1 MDKYEELYNK
11 LVASGGIK
19 QMSLEDFTN
28 KISNE
33 DAYRENLY
41 SALTDKK
48 VDIPYKSYEE
58 FNNNF
63 TVANQEIEEP
73 ITLDFPES
81 DFKLTDDLFDNEKK
95 SGFRMSYQL
104 NGLPVVKQDNDGIA
118 IPGIIGEFV
127 NKLPFGEF
135 VDDQFRAIMD
145 GREDVDVQ
153 EAAHSMMSANKPTV
167 KQAQK
172 LLRELQESKNT
183 LQSDEEKAFYEDIEK
198 NGSSFFGTIKAMGQN
213 PEGATA
219 GFTRSMSSMVNF
231 ENLGVFASSVVA
243 GGVVGAMTGGPL
255 GIIPGLATGLT
266 AGMISSGAN
275 TDLAMSYANFFAD
288 ELGEDYTEDDLA
300 SLLDD
305 EEKMQSFENRALA
318 RGVAIGAITAMTAGI
333 GTKIGANVYKNGRR
347 GAKANA
353 EAFAKITPVTMAG
366 DGLGEIAAQGAAG
379 QERDMV
385 AVAQEMFLN
394 TPITLSTQVSGLAMD
409 VASDPA
415 YSINKSLTSKED
427 FIRRFDSFTDEQVKS
442 VKLDVFNDEVVSK
455 HVNARMDDINLK
467 ESIKRAYGDMDEE
480 QTRRLVALDQEK
492 KKIGKPKNSIEE
504 TRVAEINNEIKNV
517 VNIYNEQQEI
527 IGVLNAPYYS
537 KEVDNIEDASKKR
550 KTKEYRTYISK
561 ASKLA
566 TTMGLQ
572 VESIDDGIGGYY
584 LDDGTYLQELSST
597 VFLKDATYQQAIDYA
612 SVLGAI
618 NPETQEST
626 IAGMIVNENEGD
638 ANQYSFQIEN
648 KTDLED
654 VRDALTSLGFEY
666 TLNENTGEVGIID
679 WESKNDADFNKK
691 IVTFGEVLTSNE
703 INHEQKYERIRS
715 KYISADDRA
724 ANLGRIKQNT
734 SQYGQSGE
742 SVRYITEQA
751 EKRNQEYLDSKTPP
765 KEELQAPE
773 PLPPQTRRAKIALGI
788 GKGKRAVR
796 RFLHDTFYTDGGMTS
811 VQGDIVRQVKREKAA
826 SSVVPLFHAQMF
838 YDDYKKTVGKI
849 SKEEGDIFG
858 ALIDRYLRGDKDV
871 EIPENFKAHLDVMR
885 NDMDNAQSNVV
896 DIIKQT
902 VKKRGLKGEQ
912 LKAAEELISTIE
924 NSKGSYMVQ
933 AYSAFE
939 DLSYMQ
945 DLLDNPALARDVVNQ
960 GYDNLVFE
968 TAQDQGITIQ
978 EAKEQVD
985 QYIADTFQAED
996 KNSYAEQS
1004 LSGKINT
1011 PFFKKKNKL
1020 LTDAF
1025 KRFLGEIN
1033 DPFFNYT
1040 NTMEKLSTFASNV
1053 TFQTTFSDNLIE
1065 NGIASLKPD
1074 RATGKTQRLLEVK
1087 QYQTKTF
1094 DFLNDLY
1101 VDQEFKDAYNSVQS
1115 LTAPKGAYAQW
1126 LKLQGAVKVGK
1137 TIFAPTTTAR
1147 NYLSGT
1153 FILALNGHN
1162 ILNPLNFNTARKS
1175 MKLAWDKKKSTTEQK
1190 ELVSELVRLGV
1201 TKDGGISQEIIEILN
1216 DINSYEGL
1224 SRSGKQLDPST
1235 FKKYRD
1241 AVTRVYQFGDDF
1253 YKTYAYFQ
1261 KKTAFQE
1268 YGMTEQEASEKA
1280 AFRVRKGQPTYSEL
1294 PLNIRKLRRMPLTG
1308 SFVSFPYLITKAHK
1322 ENLKFIAEDFKE
1334 GRTKM
1339 ALQSAANMT
1348 AATAVP
1354 FALAAGSRAYFGIT
1368 EEEEKAILDTA
1379 PEYYRDANL
1388 LFQGRDE
1395 DGNIKYLDLNSI
1407 APAATI
1413 SKPLS
1418 ILLRERS
1425 GRGDFIDKI
1434 PEATYS
1440 FLEPYIAPEILAGAA
1455 VSLYTGADLRTGRKI
1470 KDNKDY
1476 LIKTLGPGVL
1486 NNIRNI
1492 AKTQNLLDGK
1502 INPFTGKEYQIEDEI
1517 YALAG
1522 FRTQTFNWD
1531 LQVSAFVRNSKQD
1544 ITDVVSKE
1552 RVRVFSQLD
1561 LPVSKIKDV
1570 YTDIEEKNIEVS
1582 ESLLSQVDVARKLGK
1597 TEKEIV
1603 GTLLKSGLGVAQI
1616 NLLMKGEYLGIGYI
1630 DNNTIEK
1637 QKVTFENFPEQQE
1650 NIIKNIDSYQSIV
1663 SENAEQTKVMN
1674 KIFDMY
1680 EQGASPESVEKY
1692 ISKASRNLVSEHQ
1705 VNLLTGERLK
1715 ASKEIMDEYKKKG
1728 RFFGKLYTTIIPE
1741 LQQNSLFNSRDM
1753 GIRNQTRMVI
1763 EKDPTVKSLLMFKFL
1778 GEDAKKPYAAEGLKA
1793 EIERISGGKINEATM
1808 GILKWRIENTK

>member
-11 LVASGGIK
+11 LTEQGGIK
-19 QMSLEDFTN
+19 QISLEDFRV
-28 KISNE
+28 KLSS
-33 DAYRENLY
+33 DDKYREQLF
-41 SALTDKK
+41 AGLTENEENFN
-48 VDIPYKSYEE
+48 KSYEE
-58 FNNNF
+58 FSN
-63 TVANQEIEEP
+63 TYEAVSQEIEEP

-81 DFKLTDDLFDNEKK
+81 DFELTEDLFDNEKIT
-95 SGFRMSYQL
+95 GFRMSY
-104 NGLPVVKQDNDGIA
+104 GPMGISSVEQDNDGIA
-118 IPGIIGEFV
+118 IPGVVGEFI

-135 VDDQFRAIMD
+135 VDDQFRAVMD

-153 EAAHSMMSANKPTV
+153 KAAHEMISANKPTI

-172 LLRELQESKNT
+172 LLRELQESRNT
-183 LQSDEEKAFYEDIEK
+183 LKSDEEKAFYEDIEK
-198 NGSSFFGTIKAMGQN
+198 NGNTFFGTVKAMGQN
-213 PEGATA
+213 PQGAVA
-219 GFTRSMSSMVNF
+219 GFTRSMSSMVTS
-231 ENLGVFASSVVA
+231 ENLGVMVGSVVTS
-243 GGVVGAMTGGPL
+243 GAIGAATGGPL
-255 GIIPGLATGLT
+255 GIIPGLASGLT
-266 AGMISSGAN
+266 AGMIASGAN

-288 ELGEDYTEDDLA
+288 ELPEDYTEDDLR

-305 EEKMQSFENRALA
+305 EKKMQSFENKALA
-318 RGVAIGAITAMTAGI
+318 RGIAIAAITAMTAGI
-333 GTKIGANVYKNGRR
+333 GSKVGANVYKNGRR

-353 EAFAKITPVTMAG
+353 EAFAKITPITMAG
-366 DGLGEIAAQGAAG
+366 DGLGEIGAQGAAG

-394 TPITLSTQVSGLAMD
+394 TPITLSTQVTGLSMD
-409 VASDPA
+409 IASDPA
-415 YSINKSLTSKED
+415 YSINKSLTGKED

-442 VKLDVFNDEVVSK
+442 VKLDVYNDEAVSK
-455 HVNARMDDINLK
+455 HVNARMDEISLK
-467 ESIKRAYGDMDEE
+467 ESIKKTYGNMDEE
-480 QTRRLVALDQEK
+480 QTRRLTALEQEI
-492 KKIGKPKNSIEE
+492 KKIGKPKNGIEE
-504 TRVAEINNEIKNV
+504 ARVSEIKNEIKDV

-550 KTKEYRTYISK
+550 QTKEYQTYISK
-561 ASKLA
+561 ASNLA

-612 SVLGAI
+612 SILGAI

-638 ANQYSFQIEN
+638 ANQYSFQIES

-654 VRDALTSLGFEY
+654 VRAALIELGFEY
-666 TLNENTGEVGIID
+666 TLNESTGEVGIID
-679 WESKNDADFNKK
+679 WNSKKDADFNKN
-691 IVTFGEVLTSNE
+691 IVTFSEVLISNE

-724 ANLGRIKQNT
+724 TNLGRIKQNT

-742 SVRYITEQA
+742 SVRYVTEQA
-751 EKRNQEYLDSKTPP
+751 EKRNQQYLDSKTPK
-765 KEELQAPE
+765 KENLQAPD
-773 PLPPQTRRAKIALGI
+773 PLPPQTNRVKVALGI
-788 GKGKRAVR
+788 AKAKRRAR
-796 RFLHDTFYTDGGMTS
+796 RILYDTFYTDGGLTS
-811 VQGDIVRQVKREKAA
+811 EQGDVIRQVKRDKAA

-849 SKEEGDIFG
+849 SKEEGDIF
-858 ALIDRYLRGDKDV
+858 ASLIDKYLRGDKGV

-885 NDMDNAQSNVV
+885 NDMDNAQDNVV
-896 DIIKQT
+896 KIIT
-902 VKKRGLKGEQ
+902 ETAKKRGLKGEQ
-912 LKAAEELISTIE
+912 LKATEELINTIQ

-945 DLLDNPALARDVVNQ
+945 DLLDNPALARDIVNQ

-996 KNSYAEQS
+996 KNSFSEQA

-1040 NTMEKLSTFASNV
+1040 NTMEKLSTFAANV
-1053 TFQTTFSDNLIE
+1053 TFQTTLSDNLLE
-1065 NGIASLKPD
+1065 TGVASLKPE
-1074 RATGKTQRLLEVK
+1074 RATGKTQRILDVK

-1115 LTAPKGAYAQW
+1115 LNAPKGVYAQW
-1126 LKLQGAVKVGK
+1126 LKIQGSVKMGK

-1147 NYLSGT
+1147 NYLSGVL
-1153 FILALNGHN
+1153 IAGMNGHN
-1162 ILNPLNFNTARKS
+1162 ILNPFNFSTARKS

-1190 ELVSELVRLGV
+1190 ELVAELVRLGV

-1224 SRSGKQLDPST
+1224 SRSGKQLDPGT

-1253 YKTYAYFQ
+1253 YKTFAYFQ

-1268 YGMTEQEASEKA
+1268 YGMTEEEASEKA
-1280 AFRVRKGQPTYSEL
+1280 AYRVRKGQPTYSEL

-1339 ALQSAANMT
+1339 ALQHAANYS
-1348 AATAVP
+1348 AFSAFP
-1354 FALAAGSRAYFGIT
+1354 FALAAGSKAYFGISD
-1368 EEEEKAILDTA
+1368 EEEEAILDTA
-1379 PEYYRDANL
+1379 PDYYRDANL
-1388 LFQGRDE
+1388 LFQGRNE
-1395 DGNIKYLDLNSI
+1395 DGSIQYLDLNSI

-1413 SKPLS
+1413 TKPLS
-1418 ILLRERS
+1418 ILLKERT
-1425 GRGDFIDKI
+1425 GRGDFIERI

-1440 FLEPYIAPEILAGAA
+1440 FLEPYVAPEILAGAA
-1455 VSLYTGADLRTGRKI
+1455 VSVYTGVDLRTGRKI
-1470 KDNKDY
+1470 KDNTEY
-1476 LIKTLGPGVL
+1476 LTNALGPGVL

-1492 AKTQNLLDGK
+1492 GKTMNLLDGK
-1502 INPFTGKEYQIEDEI
+1502 INPFTGKEYRIEDEI

-1522 FRTQTFNWD
+1522 FRTQTFDWD
-1531 LQVSAFVRNSKQD
+1531 LQVSSFVRNSKQK
-1544 ITDVVSKE
+1544 ITEEVIKE
-1552 RVRVFSQLD
+1552 RVKVFSQLD
-1561 LPVSKIKDV
+1561 LPISKLKDV
-1570 YTDIEEKNIEVS
+1570 YIDIEEKNIEVS

-1603 GTLLKSGLGVAQI
+1603 GTFLKSGLGVAQI

-1630 DNNTIEK
+1630 DNKTIEN
-1637 QKVTFENFPEQQE
+1637 QKATFENFPEQQE
-1650 NIIKNIDSYQSIV
+1650 NIVKNIDSYQSIV

-1680 EQGASPESVEKY
+1680 EQGKSPESVERY
-1692 ISKASRNLVSEHQ
+1692 IGKASRNFVSEHQ
-1705 VNLLTGERLK
+1705 VNALTGERLK
-1715 ASKEIMDEYKKKG
+1715 EGKEIMDEYKKKG
-1728 RFFGKLYTTIIPE
+1728 RDFWKLYSTIIPE

-1753 GIRNQTRMVI
+1753 GIRNQARMVI

-1778 GEDAKKPYAAEGLKA
+1778 GEDAKKPYAIEGLKA
-1793 EIERISGGKINEATM
+1793 EIERMSGGKVNETTM
-1808 GILKWRIENTK
+1808 GILQWRIKNAK